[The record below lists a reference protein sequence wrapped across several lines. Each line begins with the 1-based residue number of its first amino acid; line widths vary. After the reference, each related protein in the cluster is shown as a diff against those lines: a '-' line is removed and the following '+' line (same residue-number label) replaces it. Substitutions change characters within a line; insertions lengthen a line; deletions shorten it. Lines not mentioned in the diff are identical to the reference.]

1 MAIAPIPRMT
11 RKEIEFLHLHRC
23 KAHGHRY
30 LEHYGCFLAEQH
42 ETQKICF
49 FDIETSNFKA
59 DWAIMLSYSILDDKT
74 NKILGRAIFPEELKK
89 GKFDKDLIAEMI
101 DDLKKFDVIVGYYS
115 TKFDLPFAR
124 TRAIIT
130 GNKDFPVFGETQ
142 HTDVYYIVKSKFG
155 ALSSRRQE
163 NAAKM
168 LVGKT
173 EKTHINPTIWLKAL
187 VMHDQAALNFI
198 WDHNN
203 RDVRDLKKIYYMVI
217 PFVKNGTRSI

>member
-1 MAIAPIPRMT
+1 LKAPITRMT
-11 RKEIEFLHLHRC
+11 RAEIESAYLHRC
-23 KAHGHRY
+23 KAHGHRF
-30 LEHYGCFLAEQH
+30 LEHWGCFLAEQA
-42 ETQKICF
+42 QPQRIGF

-59 DWAIMLSYSILDDKT
+59 DWAIMLSYSILDDAT
-74 NKILGRAIFPEELKK
+74 NKIFGRAIRPAELSS
-89 GKFDKDLIAEMI
+89 GLFDKKLVADMIADM
-101 DDLKKFDVIVGYYS
+101 KRFDMVVGYYS

-130 GNKDFPVFGETQ
+130 GNKDFPTFGMLQ
-142 HTDVYYIVKSKFG
+142 HRDAYYIVKSKFA
-155 ALSSRRQE
+155 ALSSKRQE

-187 VMHDQAALNFI
+187 ITHDQPSIDFI

-203 RDVRDLKKIYYMVI
+203 RDVRDLKEIYYTVI
-217 PFVKNGTRSI
+217 PFVKNGSKSI

>member
-1 MAIAPIPRMT
+1 MAIAPIPKLT

-23 KAHGHRY
+23 KAHGHRFIS
-30 LEHYGCFLAEQH
+30 HYGCFLAEQH
-42 ETQKICF
+42 GQERIGF

-59 DWAIMLSYSILDDKT
+59 DWAIMLSYSILDDST
-74 NKILGRAIFPEELKK
+74 NKILGRAIKPKELSS
-89 GKFDKDLIAEMI
+89 GVFDTMLITDMI
-101 DDLKKFDVIVGYYS
+101 EDLKKFDLIVGYYS

-124 TRAIIT
+124 TRAMIT
-130 GNKDFPVFGETQ
+130 GNDFPIFGEIQ
-142 HTDVYYIVKSKFG
+142 HKDAYYIVKSKFG

-187 VMHDQAALNFI
+187 VMHDQASIDFI
-198 WDHNN
+198 LDHNR
-203 RDVRDLKKIYYMVI
+203 RDVRDLRAIYRAVI
-217 PFVKNGTRSI
+217 PFVKNGSKSI